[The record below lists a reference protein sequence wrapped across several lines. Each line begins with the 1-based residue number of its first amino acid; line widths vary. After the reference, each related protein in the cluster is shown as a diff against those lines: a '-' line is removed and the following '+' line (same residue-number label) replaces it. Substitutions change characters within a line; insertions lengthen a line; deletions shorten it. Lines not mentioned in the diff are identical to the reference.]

1 MTDADKITNPQHF
14 GSDPVDI
21 RIRIRINPETRIR
34 NTDHFLLS
42 LDTLAE
48 VCALRAQSRSTDRC
62 LKQITELSS
71 SMSYQRHHNVAV
83 SGHKDQH
90 STSLFIVDHKGWSDV
105 EVCNALVPSS
115 ACHGRVPSCYCA
127 TTPNV
132 CCEWV
137 GYFDTINDSI
147 INDNILRQW

>member
-90 STSLFIVDHKGWSDV
+90 STSYSSSITRDDLTWKFVTLLCHPAYATAEYRAAIVQRR
-105 EVCNALVPSS
+105 PMS
-115 ACHGRVPSCYCA
+115 AAS
-127 TTPNV
+127 
-132 CCEWV
+132 E
-137 GYFDTINDSI
+137 
-147 INDNILRQW
+147 